1 MDLDFTEEQDLLRE
15 TVRRI
20 CESRFDSKTIR
31 ALEREEDKLDREFW
45 VALGENGL
53 CALRIGEAHGGAAM
67 GALDMAVVF
76 EEFGHALASSPFLQ
90 SCVHAPAILLSVDGP
105 EAQDLM
111 PKIATGETILIP
123 AWEESDLFDA
133 ESRTEIGSDGT
144 LSGAKAV
151 VPFASV
157 ADAFL
162 VSTSSGWALVDSNA
176 AGITVDAQANYAS
189 QPLFQVRFDR
199 TPVRVAFP
207 SSGPPFAQA
216 SFTDVLI
223 ADAAEAVGSATR
235 LLAMTTDYANQRKQF
250 GKPIAAFQAISHPLA
265 ECATELEGARYLT
278 YQAAWAQDEGQD
290 ATHLARMAKVTATAL
305 FRRLA
310 TLSVQ
315 VHGGIGY
322 SSEGEPQLFYRRSKY
337 HQLMHG
343 TARDLKA
350 AIADRVLG

>member
-1 MDLDFTEEQDLLRE
+1 MNLDFTEEQDLLRE
-15 TVRRI
+15 TVKRI

-31 ALEREEDKLDREFW
+31 ALEQDWDKFDRAFW
-45 VALGENGL
+45 EALGENGL
-53 CALRIGEAHGGAAM
+53 CGLRIDEAHGGAGM

-90 SCVHAPAILLSVDGP
+90 SCVHAATILFSAGGP
-105 EAQDLM
+105 VAEELL
-111 PKIATGETILIP
+111 PKIATGQTIVIP
-123 AWEESDLFDA
+123 AWEENSLF
-133 ESRTEIGSDGT
+133 GSNICTAVSLEGT
-144 LSGAKAV
+144 LTGIKTV

-162 VSTSSGWALVDSNA
+162 VSTLSGWALVKSDGK
-176 AGITVDAQANYAS
+176 GITIAAQANYAS
-189 QPLFQVRFDR
+189 QALFEVRFDN
-199 TPVRVAFP
+199 VAIERVL
-207 SSGPPFAQA
+207 SSDGPPSVQD

-223 ADAAEAVGSATR
+223 ANAAEAIGGATK
-235 LLAMTTDYANQRKQF
+235 LLAMTSDYANQRKQF

-278 YQAAWAQDEGQD
+278 YQAACARDEGQD
-290 ATHLARMAKVTATAL
+290 AAHLARMAKVIATAL

-310 TLSVQ
+310 SLSVQ

-322 SSEGEPQLFYRRSKY
+322 STEGEPQLFYRRSKY
-337 HQLMHG
+337 HELMHG

-350 AIADRVLG
+350 AIADKVLT